1 MKQLVSKQS
10 ARRWCQLGG
19 ILLLC
24 AGCTGAAPGN
34 GANSSGNGNTPPS
47 MTMAPGPGM
56 STAPG
61 STTSPDGTTV
71 VPPTPTAADAL
82 GPVALRRLTA
92 AEYRNSVQAVLGLA
106 QPPSGTLAAEAIGK
120 NGFDNFGSALNVDGT
135 LAGQYAAIAADAAK
149 VFTVSTCDA
158 PKAAADCAAS
168 FLQDFGKRAF
178 RRPLTTEEI
187 QQYQKLF
194 SDALAAT
201 NYERATRQLVETLL
215 QSPKFLYRFELGQS
229 VNGATRTLT
238 SYEVASELSYLFT
251 SSPPDPMLMAAADAN
266 GLQSATQI
274 ETEAR
279 RLLKRPTAKDSF
291 RHLLRIYGG
300 LLRFDGL
307 AKDTTVYPEYTPE
320 LRAAMSDSTDQFID
334 SVLWE
339 GPGDFNTLFTAPYAY
354 VNTALAGLYGVPDP
368 GQSTLAKQM
377 LNPLERSGLLTEPSV
392 LASHSKPFESFPIA
406 RGKFVRVGLL
416 CENLPAPPA
425 VVPETPAPDPTLTT
439 RERFARHSSDPAC
452 AGCHQLIDPIGFGLE
467 NYDGIGKYR
476 TTENNKPVDSSGN
489 ITGTLDIN
497 GPYSGG
503 VELSAKLAGSAE
515 AKECLTTKAF
525 QWAFGRD
532 AGTGEQAAVTGIST
546 KLAPAGLDIREVVVA
561 LTQTDAFLFRTFE

>member
-1 MKQLVSKQS
+1 M
-10 ARRWCQLGG
+10 
-19 ILLLC
+19 
-24 AGCTGAAPGN
+24 
-34 GANSSGNGNTPPS
+34 
-47 MTMAPGPGM
+47 
-56 STAPG
+56 
-61 STTSPDGTTV
+61 
-71 VPPTPTAADAL
+71 
-82 GPVALRRLTA
+82 
-92 AEYRNSVQAVLGLA
+92 QAVLALA
-106 QPPSGTLAAEAIGK
+106 APPSGTLAADAIGK

-135 LAGQYAAIAADAAK
+135 LAGQYAVIAADAAK
-149 VFTVSTCDA
+149 AFSVPTCDA

-194 SDALAAT
+194 SDALAIT

-229 VNGATRTLT
+229 ANGATRTLT

-251 SSPPDPMLMAAADAN
+251 SNPPDPMLIASADAN
-266 GLQSATQI
+266 GLQSAAQI

-279 RLLKRPTAKDSF
+279 RLLKLPIAKDSF

-307 AKDTTVYPEYTPE
+307 AKDATVYPEYTPE

-339 GPGDFNTLFTAPYAY
+339 GPGDFNTLFTAPYSY
-354 VNTALAGLYGVPDP
+354 VNSALSGLYGVADP
-368 GQSTLAKQM
+368 GQPTLVKTM

-416 CENLPAPPA
+416 CEALPAPPA
-425 VVPETPAPDPTLTT
+425 IVPKPPAPDATLTT

-452 AGCHQLIDPIGFGLE
+452 AGCHQLIDPVGFGLE

-497 GPYSGG
+497 GPYTGG
-503 VELSAKLAGSAE
+503 VQLSAKLAASAE
-515 AKECLTTKAF
+515 AKQCLTSKAF

-532 AGTGEQAAVTGIST
+532 ASTGEDLSVTGIST
-546 KLAPAGLDIREVVVA
+546 KLSPAGLDIREVVVA
-561 LTQTDAFLFRTFE
+561 MTQTDAFLFRTFE